1 VVSEVPREEVGHGSD
16 RLRSHIEAPKRIEVI
31 DDQCVAI
38 EVQDADPGTSSERV
52 IAACRT

>member
-1 VVSEVPREEVGHGSD
+1 VVSELPREEVGHGSD